1 MSLFYQHSP
10 SHDDA
15 HASAQVKLLV
25 VFDAH
30 KVDDV
35 CNDSVIL
42 RCLKAGSKARVVAVT
57 DQVEQCV
64 NGFNKVRP
72 ATLQRRHPAAPPP
85 CSAATLQRRQFRHA
99 SDVTCHRLRG

>member
-1 MSLFYQHSP
+1 MSLCYQRSP

-42 RCLKAGSKARVVAVT
+42 RYLKAGSKARVVAVT

-64 NGFNKVRP
+64 NGFNKVRS
-72 ATLQRRHPAAPPP
+72 ATLQPRH
-85 CSAATLQRRQFRHA
+85 FRHA
-99 SDVTCHRLRG
+99 RFEFSFVASLELSDNAPNNASN

>member
-1 MSLFYQHSP
+1 MSLFYQRSP
-10 SHDDA
+10 SHDHA

-42 RCLKAGSKARVVAVT
+42 RCLKAGSKARVVAVS

-64 NGFNKVRP
+64 NGFNKVHT
-72 ATLQRRHPAAPPP
+72 A
-85 CSAATLQRRQFRHA
+85 CSAATSVTRLT
-99 SDVTCHRLRG
+99 VTCHRSRG